1 MPAGKKLKIVR
12 EYLDIVQEWFSFV
25 EKRTN
30 VDTRLHK
37 KISTTKISD
46 DFTQSEVQIIMRWYF
61 VTPTVVRGKI
71 DDIIYKELENFISK
85 QEKA

>member
-1 MPAGKKLKIVR
+1 MASRKKLKIVR

-25 EKRTN
+25 EKRTS

-37 KISTTKISD
+37 KIETTKISS
-46 DFTQSEVQIIMRWYF
+46 DFTPSEIQIVMRWYY
-61 VTPTVVRGKI
+61 VTPAVVRGKV
-71 DDIIYKELENFISK
+71 DDLIYKELENFISK